1 MPEHF
6 SAVDRHDG
14 NVVLI
19 FLEQFRIRF
28 DIDLSERK
36 LILTASGLD
45 RVLRLVAEVAP
56 GSGINNYMRFG
67 QLTTPS
73 NWEYLA
79 EVESKTACQ
88 LITKQ
93 VINVTPTT
101 LYFVFDR
108 RGALHD

>member
-1 MPEHF
+1 MK
-6 SAVDRHDG
+6 DR
-14 NVVLI
+14 
-19 FLEQFRIRF
+19 
-28 DIDLSERK
+28 
-36 LILTASGLD
+36 T
-45 RVLRLVAEVAP
+45 LRLVAEMAP
-56 GSGINNYMRFG
+56 GTRINNYMRFS

-79 EVESKTACQ
+79 DAPSKTACQ

-93 VINVTPTT
+93 VIKVTPTT